1 MGNDMQWRDR
11 ISLAFKRLSPKEGD
25 TMVVSF
31 PPDIAHEQM
40 EMVAVALNEEVS
52 DGVTVLCLRE
62 GMTVE
67 LLSEKD
73 MNALGWHKMGTI
85 Q

>member
-1 MGNDMQWRDR
+1 MSDGTHWRDKL
-11 ISLAFKRLSPKEGD
+11 SLAFKRLSPKDGD
-25 TMVVSF
+25 TMVVNF

-40 EMVAVALNEEVS
+40 VEVADALNEQIT
-52 DGVTVLCLRE
+52 GNVTVLCLRE

-67 LLSEKD
+67 LLSEED
-73 MNALGWHKMGTI
+73 MNAVGWYKMGTI

>member
-1 MGNDMQWRDR
+1 MSDGTHWRDR
-11 ISLAFKRLSPKEGD
+11 ISLAFKRLSPKDGD

-31 PPDIAHEQM
+31 PPDVVHEQ
-40 EMVAVALNEEVS
+40 MVAVADELNEQIS

-67 LLSEKD
+67 LLSEED
-73 MNALGWHKMGTI
+73 MNALGWYKMGTI